1 MRLKVALLTMTAALV
16 MTMGMTGCTTRD
28 NVTTKSA
35 RPNNMYRSTDGVRPL
50 DGDYRFNANRY
61 NTNFTG
67 NGYRTNTLDNNLS
80 GTYGTHGN
88 YDGMYGHGRSYD
100 GMHGRNYDG
109 MHSRNYD
116 GMHGRNYDMSGG
128 RYGMHSANSKM
139 EMSQKIANKIATIK
153 GVKSA
158 NVVVTN
164 NNAYVAVTT
173 EHTTTAPK
181 GKMSGMST
189 HRQDGRTYGTSKHGS
204 HMGTYGTSKHGS
216 HMGTHGTS
224 KHGSRSHMGTQGT
237 SKHGS
242 HAGSYGT
249 RSTSA
254 SDVPTD
260 LKEKIGNMVKK
271 EAPNCNN
278 VYVSANPDFV
288 DRMNY
293 YNNYA
298 ANGQPLT
305 GFANE
310 FQEMIYRIFPTNAG
324 ANPTGQPTR
333 LNNMAPGR

>member
-61 NTNFTG
+61 NTNFNG

-80 GTYGTHGN
+80 GTYGTRGNNNDGLFGNN
-88 YDGMYGHGRSYD
+88 YDGMYG
-100 GMHGRNYDG
+100 
-109 MHSRNYD
+109 
-116 GMHGRNYDMSGG
+116 RNYDMNGG
-128 RYGMHSANSKM
+128 RYGMRSANGKM

-173 EHTTTAPK
+173 EHKTAAPK
-181 GKMSGMST
+181 GNMSGMST
-189 HRQDGRTYGTSKHGS
+189 HRQDVRSYGTSKN
-204 HMGTYGTSKHGS
+204 
-216 HMGTHGTS
+216 
-224 KHGSRSHMGTQGT
+224 RSHT
-237 SKHGS
+237 
-242 HAGSYGT
+242 GSYGT

-254 SDVPTD
+254 SDVPAD
-260 LKEKIGNMVKK
+260 LKEKIGNTVKK

-324 ANPTGQPTR
+324 ANTTGQPTR